1 MLLLYFLLPF
11 VKSLGSC
18 HTCVWIRY
26 GFPKHNNC
34 AYYQK
39 PCIDA
44 IKNCS
49 HYDISFKLIKRGL

>member
-1 MLLLYFLLPF
+1 MQF
-11 VKSLGSC
+11 VDAYQGTC
-18 HTCVWIRY
+18 TNCVWIRY
-26 GFPKHNNC
+26 GFPRHNNC

-49 HYDISFKLIKRGL
+49 HYDISFRAIKRGL